1 MNGNFQDIVAIKELL
16 KKYPKGLSITE
27 ISSALHL
34 HRNTSAKY
42 LDMLKLKGDIDRKE
56 IGAAKNYSL
65 VRRMPVSTLLH
76 FCLHP
81 AIVLDSR
88 SEVVMVNA
96 EALSLLACP
105 LDVIYGAGVK
115 DIPLSLFKDPE
126 VGTRCHDAA
135 QGVRSQAPVQTVVG
149 GKRLHLTVHYLPVV
163 FDTGRDGCALV
174 LVDETACRQAAEE
187 RDLCRKRYGALIA
200 DQTEFVAHIRPDMTL
215 ASVNEALCVHLG
227 RARDQL
233 AGFRFLSL
241 FSPEDREQIRRG
253 LSSLLPTAPAF
264 TADVR
269 TVRQDGSVC
278 WERWTFRGI
287 FGEDGSFLEC
297 HALGQDI
304 TEMKNDKDRLKR
316 YHENLETLIRERT
329 QEMQQANM
337 ALVTVIREKE
347 ELEQELLFTQF
358 AFDNASDSI
367 ILFDEEGWVYKANRT
382 AGELLGYTAEEFQG
396 ISVIE
401 INPSITQAQWDR
413 MQAGASPGVKE
424 RTRST
429 HKRKDGRII
438 EVEVSRTFVT
448 FGERMYFCSIAREV
462 LPRR

>member
-1 MNGNFQDIVAIKELL
+1 MKGNFQDVIAIKELL

-56 IGAAKNYSL
+56 IGAAKNYFL

-76 FCLHP
+76 FCRHP
-81 AIVLDSR
+81 TIVLSAR

-96 EALSLLACP
+96 EALSLLECP
-105 LDVIYGAGVK
+105 LDVLYGDRVE

-126 VGTRCHDAA
+126 VGRRCHDAV
-135 QGVRSQAPVQTVVG
+135 QGVQARVQVQTAVA
-149 GKRLHLTVHYLPVV
+149 GKHLHLSIHYIPVV

-174 LVDETACRQAAEE
+174 LEDETACRQASEE
-187 RDLCRKRYGALIA
+187 REVCRKRYRALTE
-200 DQTEFVAHIRPDMTL
+200 DQTEFIAHIKPDMTL
-215 ASVNEALCVHLG
+215 SFVNEAFCAHVG
-227 RARDQL
+227 RDRDQL

-253 LSSLLPTAPAF
+253 LSSLSPVAPAC

-269 TVRQDGSVC
+269 TVSRDGTVC

-287 FGEDGSFLEC
+287 FGEDGSFQEC
-297 HALGQDI
+297 HALGRDI
-304 TEMKNDKDRLKR
+304 TEMKNDKDQLKR
-316 YHENLETLIRERT
+316 YHENLEALIRERT
-329 QEMQQANM
+329 QEMQQANRT
-337 ALVTVIREKE
+337 LIDVITEKE
-347 ELEQELLFTQF
+347 ELERELLFTQF

-367 ILFDEEGWVYKANRT
+367 ILFDEAGRVYKANKT
-382 AGELLGYTAEEFQG
+382 AGELLGYTAEEFRT
-396 ISVIE
+396 IAVPD
-401 INPSITQAQWDR
+401 INPSISKAKWDR
-413 MQAGASPGVKE
+413 MQAASSPGVKE

-429 HKRKDGRII
+429 HKKKDGTII
-438 EVEVSRTFVT
+438 EVEVSRTFVR
-448 FGERMYFCSIAREV
+448 FGERMYFCSIAREI
-462 LPRR
+462 LPEE